1 MNQVHNA
8 SSAIIVGGGL
18 IGCSI
23 AYELSKAGIAC
34 TVIDQG
40 ALLEEAS
47 IAAAGM
53 LGAHVEIHHPGD
65 FFEMCKRSRSLY
77 ASWAEELQER
87 TGISPQYIAQGIV
100 RAALTEE
107 DEQELRSRMDWIGE
121 DVSWLSPADLR
132 EIEHRLTED
141 TRGGLY
147 FAEDH
152 QIHPVYLARALRS
165 AVIQLGCVIRE
176 RTPVLELLTEGSR
189 VYGVRTAQNE
199 VHADTVIIAAGAW
212 SGSLLKPLGKQLNTF
227 PVKGQCFSVRTGGP
241 LLTRTAFT
249 KGCYI
254 VPKLDGTML
263 IGATQEEAGF
273 DKKVTVEA
281 ISKLHQ
287 TASRLIPA
295 LQQAE
300 FVASWAG
307 LRPGTPDGL
316 PYLGRFDGLDGL
328 IAATGHYRN
337 GILLAPITGRLIRQ
351 LICNQPLD
359 LDLRSYSPDRS
370 A

>member
-1 MNQVHNA
+1 MNQLHHA
-8 SSAIIVGGGL
+8 SSAIIVGGGV
-18 IGCSI
+18 IGASI
-23 AYELSKAGIAC
+23 AFELAKAGIPC
-34 TVIDQG
+34 TIIDQG

-47 IAAAGM
+47 VAAAGM
-53 LGAHVEIHHPGD
+53 LGAQVEIHHPGV

-77 ASWAEELQER
+77 AGWIEELHER
-87 TGISPQYIAQGIV
+87 TGISPQYIPHGIV

-107 DEQELRSRMDWIGE
+107 DETELRSRIDWIGE
-121 DVSWLSPADLR
+121 DVRWLSPSDLR
-132 EIEHRLTED
+132 DIEPELAED
-141 TRGGLY
+141 MRGGLY
-147 FAEDH
+147 FADDH

-165 AVIQLGCVIRE
+165 ALIQLGCDIRE
-176 RTPVLELLTEGSR
+176 RTPVLELLADGSR
-189 VYGVRTAQNE
+189 VRGVRTAAGE
-199 VHADTVIIAAGAW
+199 LHADTVILAAGAW
-212 SGSLLKPLGKQLNTF
+212 SESLLMPLGKRLTTF
-227 PVKGQCFSVRTGGP
+227 PVKGQCFSVRTGAP

-249 KGCYI
+249 KGCYV

-273 DKKVTVEA
+273 DKSLTVEA
-281 ISKLHQ
+281 ISRLHQ
-287 TASRLIPA
+287 TAARLIPA
-295 LQQAE
+295 LQRAE
-300 FVASWAG
+300 FVSTWAG

-316 PYLGRFDGLDGL
+316 PYLGGFDGLDGL

-359 LDLRSYSPDRS
+359 LDLRPYSPDRT